1 MTTASLAV
9 LLAVSAGAQGLPAFE
24 EQAAGVLEA
33 VASATA
39 VKAEPPRD
47 ELTLHIYPSYYGL
60 DWDTPG
66 ALTRATVLNTLPD
79 LITKNGISIG
89 HVTIELSCRA
99 SVSRPARRILTAMTQ
114 ADLDEGPRM
123 LLKEGLGLGLLFHD
137 FKGALETA
145 ERIEGRLAKRA
156 RRGKISFVA
165 FQVGPDACRRMERYF
180 DEYKAKGY
188 DKHYGLPNRPLH
200 GEGAGCS
207 AFAAGFME
215 AGGILSAEHRS
226 AWMKTLD
233 VPLKYIGDPA
243 AGRKVRF
250 AGLFFPLKRTHWAR
264 EGEPY
269 KTVDFYDPDSMSDWV
284 QAKVAARDSA
294 SAYQVRRMGR
304 SFGVVFDVSAAPV
317 PDGPIWK

>member
-1 MTTASLAV
+1 MAFLA
-9 LLAVSAGAQGLPAFE
+9 ATAGAQAAPAFE
-24 EQAAGVLEA
+24 EQAAGVLQDA
-33 VASATA
+33 AAA
-39 VKAEPPRD
+39 FAPAEEPVRD
-47 ELTLHIYPSYYGL
+47 ELTLHVYPSYFGL

-66 ALTRATVLNTLPD
+66 TLTRATVLNTLPD

-89 HVTIELSCRA
+89 HVTIDLNCRA
-99 SVSRPARRILTAMTQ
+99 SAERPARRILTAMTQ
-114 ADLDEGPRM
+114 ADLDEGPRL

-137 FKGALETA
+137 FKGALETP
-145 ERIEGRLAKRA
+145 ERIEKRLAKRA

-165 FQVGPDACRRMERYF
+165 FQVGPDACRRMERFF

-188 DKHYGLPNRPLH
+188 DAHYGLPNRPLH

-215 AGGILSAEHRS
+215 AGGILSAEHRAS
-226 AWMKTLD
+226 WMKSLD
-233 VPLKYIGDPA
+233 VPLKYIADPA

-250 AGLFFPLKRTHWAR
+250 VGLMCPLKRTHWAR

-269 KTVDFYDPDSMSDWV
+269 KTVDFYDPDSMSDWI
-284 QAKVAARDSA
+284 QDKVRARDSA
-294 SAYQVRRMGR
+294 SAYQVRRMAR

-317 PDGPIWK
+317 PDGPIWR